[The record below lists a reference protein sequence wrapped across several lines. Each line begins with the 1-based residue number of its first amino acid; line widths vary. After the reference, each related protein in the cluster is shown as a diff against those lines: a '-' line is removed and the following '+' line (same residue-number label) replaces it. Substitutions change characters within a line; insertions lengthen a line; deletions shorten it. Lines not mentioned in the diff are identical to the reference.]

1 MGCYLHTKSNMISAL
16 FNTQRA
22 SERASDAKTFE
33 VLEFLGL
40 ADRKDELASNLPHG
54 LQRALG
60 IAVALTTEPKL
71 LLLDEPFA
79 GMNPEETR
87 NMMELIQKVRESGI
101 TILLV
106 EHDMQAVMGLCERI
120 TVVNFGQLLMEGA
133 PDEIK
138 DNKDV
143 IEAYLG
149 TGLNAARS

>member
-1 MGCYLHTKSNMISAL
+1 M
-16 FNTQRA
+16 
-22 SERASDAKTFE
+22 
-33 VLEFLGL
+33 
-40 ADRKDELASNLPHG
+40 
-54 LQRALG
+54 
-60 IAVALTTEPKL
+60 ALTAEPNL

-87 NMMELIQKVRESGI
+87 HMMDLIRKVRESGI

-120 TVVNFGQLLMEGA
+120 TVVNFGRLLTEGA

-138 DNKDV
+138 HNKDV

-149 TGLNAARS
+149 SDLNAA